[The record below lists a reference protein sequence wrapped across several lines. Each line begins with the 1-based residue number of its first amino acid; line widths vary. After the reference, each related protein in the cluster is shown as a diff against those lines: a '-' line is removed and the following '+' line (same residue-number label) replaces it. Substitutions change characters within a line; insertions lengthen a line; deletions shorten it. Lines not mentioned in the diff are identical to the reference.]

1 MKIAIIGTRG
11 IPNRYG
17 GYEQFAQHL
26 STELCKM
33 GHQVAVY
40 TPSYRKD
47 VDNSWNKVEIRKV
60 FFIRFLGSFFHFI
73 YDFLSISDA
82 LKRNDDVLLI
92 CGYVTSF
99 PGLWWYKKYEQKFFI
114 HTDGF
119 EWKRKK
125 WNWLTR
131 QFIKYCEKKI
141 AKRFSNLISDHD
153 DIHEYFLKQYQK
165 STFCIAYGCSKEI
178 EIKHPQKDYFLVI
191 ARNEKENQID
201 LVIRAFIKSASEKE
215 LWIFTN
221 KHIKNIK
228 HPKIKIFLNNYNEA
242 FLNNIRMH
250 ASAYIHAFTVGGT
263 NPSLIEAMGYCKLIV
278 AYDNSFH
285 RKILDKHALYFS
297 TEAELTSIFQQLS
310 SKNISFT
317 DYYKSMID
325 TKYNW
330 QQITIQ
336 YISVFQQILL
346 K

>member
-1 MKIAIIGTRG
+1 MKISIIGTRG

-26 STELCKM
+26 SIELKKR
-33 GHQVAVY
+33 GYEVAVY
-40 TPSYRKD
+40 SPSYRKD
-47 VDNSWNKVEIRKV
+47 VDKTWNNIEIRKV
-60 FFIRFLGSFFHFI
+60 FFIPILGSFFHFI
-73 YDFLSISDA
+73 YDFISIA
-82 LKRNDDVLLI
+82 NAIKKKDDIILV

-99 PGLWWYKKYEQKFFI
+99 PGLWWYKKYQHKFLI

-125 WNWLTR
+125 WNWLIK

-141 AKRFSNLISDHD
+141 AQRFSNLISDHE
-153 DIHEYFLKQYQK
+153 IIQEYFIKRHQKQ
-165 STFCIAYGCSKEI
+165 TFCITYGCSKEI
-178 EIKHPQKDYFLVI
+178 EISNWQEDYFLVI

-201 LVIRAFIKSASEKE
+201 LVIRAFIASHSKKE

-221 KHIKNIK
+221 KPIKKIQ

-250 ASAYIHAFTVGGT
+250 ATAYIHAYTVGGT
-263 NPSLIEAMGYCKLIV
+263 NPSLIEAIGFCKLIV

-285 RKILDKHALYFS
+285 RKILDKHALFFG
-297 TEAELTSIFQQLS
+297 TEAELTTIFQQLH

-317 DYYKSMID
+317 DYYKEMIE

-330 QQITIQ
+330 QLIVEQ
-336 YISVFQQILL
+336 YISIFQQIYV